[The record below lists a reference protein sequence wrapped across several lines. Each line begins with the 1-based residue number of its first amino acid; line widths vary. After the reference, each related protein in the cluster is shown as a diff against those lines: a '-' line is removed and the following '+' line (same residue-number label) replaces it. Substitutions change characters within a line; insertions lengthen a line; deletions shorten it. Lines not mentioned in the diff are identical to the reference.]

1 MILHLWHQNISC
13 LATINSAKTVFWYQN
28 LNPAKRCCC
37 GVFRLGSSKSVPSL
51 YPAWNSTAFFGVF
64 FFAFYVLKF
73 ASLYYFRVFS
83 RLFFNSAKSA
93 DSAVRNG
100 RNTLFTPPCLRRHWC
115 HCLQDRKKFQLF
127 FFRYSCRLKRTPLV
141 LQADNGISPSAV
153 SVSVVWY

>member
-73 ASLYYFRVFS
+73 DSLYYFRVFS
-83 RLFFNSAKSA
+83 RLFLNSAKYGGQCRQERQEHLVHT
-93 DSAVRNG
+93 AVFKASLVS
-100 RNTLFTPPCLRRHWC
+100 LFTRQKEISTILFPLLLPLEKNTPCSSSR
-115 HCLQDRKKFQLF
+115 
-127 FFRYSCRLKRTPLV
+127 
-141 LQADNGISPSAV
+141 
-153 SVSVVWY
+153 